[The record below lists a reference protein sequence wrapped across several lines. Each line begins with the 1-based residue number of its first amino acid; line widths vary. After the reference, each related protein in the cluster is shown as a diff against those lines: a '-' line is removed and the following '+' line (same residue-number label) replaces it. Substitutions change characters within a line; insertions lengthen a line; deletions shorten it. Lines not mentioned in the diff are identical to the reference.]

1 MRQEKE
7 VSIFLMVCFF
17 LPWVGC
23 NYENGL
29 IFKKRILVVGDS
41 HYCSSDCKECGVL
54 NPKVKA
60 AEFECRNFTIDII
73 GCYLDDSV
81 SFQKWMGTFRRFER
95 ALSGNLSSTRSDSNE
110 IWQSLAFYNFVQTA
124 NIDRPRESY
133 FQEVY
138 EKSLSCFWKVFE
150 ELNPEAVIVWGKR
163 VWNQLPPEN
172 WDYTKPIGSYSEVG
186 TYKINGKEIPFII
199 SCHPSS
205 SLFSYDKWVRIFK
218 EFFSTDTL
226 DSI

>member
-1 MRQEKE
+1 MFDN
-7 VSIFLMVCFF
+7 VFF

-23 NYENGL
+23 NYENGG

-41 HYCSSDCKECGVL
+41 HYCSDCTECGVL
-54 NPKVKA
+54 NPKAKA
-60 AEFECRNFTIDII
+60 SEFECRNLTKDCIE
-73 GCYLDDSV
+73 GYLDDSV

-95 ALSGNLSSTRSDSNE
+95 ALSGNLSSTRSESKE
-110 IWQSLAFYNFVQTA
+110 IWQSLAFYNFVQAA
-124 NIDRPRESY
+124 NKDKPREPYS
-133 FQEVY
+133 QEAY

-150 ELNPEAVIVWGKR
+150 ELNPEAVIVWGNR

-172 WDYTKPIGSYSEVG
+172 WDYTKPIDSYSEVG
-186 TYKINGKEIPFII
+186 TYKINGKEIPFIL

-218 EFFSTDTL
+218 EFLSTCIS